1 MADRFYNDIELPDL
15 VDTSGLAAP
24 DNGFIQVYGKG
35 GKLAYMDS
43 TGVETVVD
51 MTVLKIDMTVL
62 KIDNGNANTQ
72 FNDYVLRMDFGK
84 NGANI

>member
-51 MTVLKIDMTVL
+51 MTVLKID
-62 KIDNGNANTQ
+62 NGNANTQ
-72 FNDYVLRMDFGK
+72 FNEYVLRMDFGK

>member
-51 MTVLKIDMTVL
+51 MTVLKID
-62 KIDNGNANTQ
+62 NGNANTQ

>member
-15 VDTSGLAAP
+15 VDSSGLAAP
-24 DNGFIQVYGKG
+24 DNGFIQVYGKS

-51 MTVLKIDMTVL
+51 MSAVGTVL

-72 FNDYVLRMDFGK
+72 FNEYVLRMDFGK

>member
-24 DNGFIQVYGKG
+24 DNGFIQVYGKS

-51 MTVLKIDMTVL
+51 MTVLKID
-62 KIDNGNANTQ
+62 NGNANTQ
-72 FNDYVLRMDFGK
+72 FNEYVLRMDFGK

>member
-15 VDTSGLAAP
+15 VDSSGLAAP

-51 MTVLKIDMTVL
+51 MTVLKID
-62 KIDNGNANTQ
+62 NGNANTQ
-72 FNDYVLRMDFGK
+72 FNEYVLRMDFGK